1 MGIHR
6 TSLVAVLAVVA
17 ACGQSPSPTQA
28 SPAAKPA
35 PVAKQPAPQR
45 APARRSADPAP
56 VPFRAALPV
65 PEIKTSA
72 LAAALGRQGKG
83 LRASVGVYDA
93 ATGARLYESGGETM
107 RRPASVMKV
116 ATTAAAML
124 ALGPTHELATEVF
137 ATREPDEQ
145 GVVAGDLVVRGE
157 GDPGINNRAGPG
169 AAEAALQVM
178 AKAVHAKV
186 KHVDG
191 DLVMDDTAF
200 AGPMRHPGWNW
211 DDGEWAWYMA
221 PVSSLLLTDAC
232 VEMSVLPGDGEGAA
246 GVVRMDPETGAVR
259 FVDKVVTAAAGQK
272 KTNVVLGRSDGAG
285 TISVTGNVPKGSKGY
300 SFDAACVDPPTH
312 LGDVFLRVLRE
323 EGVEITGKVVVRR
336 GPGTGVG
343 DDSIVSGDPA
353 SLVPLA
359 RHATT
364 VGDVVRI
371 ANKHSQNLYAEL
383 LLRAVA
389 RAKGGE
395 GSFDG
400 GCRAARMVL
409 GFDDGDAT
417 FHQVDGSGLARE
429 NQTTVGALG
438 KILVTMYG
446 SPCARDFI
454 ASMPEPGDADGTL
467 RKRMDSPKF
476 QGHVFAKT
484 GTLRDTSSLAGYVR
498 SQSGKTFAFVVLCEG
513 EVGRSRELQ
522 DDVVEALV
530 DQ

>member
-1 MGIHR
+1 MPR
-6 TSLVAVLAVVA
+6 RSLVAVLAVVA
-17 ACGQSPSPTQA
+17 ACAPAPAMPRQP
-28 SPAAKPA
+28 PAAPRSAKKAQRPVAVRHSDEAPTA
-35 PVAKQPAPQR
+35 PVQATP
-45 APARRSADPAP
+45 P
-56 VPFRAALPV
+56 VPQIRTGGLD
-65 PEIKTSA
+65 
-72 LAAALGRQGKG
+72 AALGKQGKG
-83 LRASVGVYDA
+83 VRASVGVYDA
-93 ATGARLYESGGETM
+93 ATGTRLYESGGDAL

-124 ALGPTHELATEVF
+124 ALGPSAELSTEVF
-137 ATREPDEQ
+137 ATSEPDAE
-145 GVVAGDLVVRGE
+145 GAVAGDLVMRGD

-169 AAEAALQVM
+169 AAEAALAEM

-186 KHVDG
+186 KKVSG

-232 VEMSVLPGDGEGAA
+232 VEVSVLPGDGEGAA
-246 GVVRMDPETGAVR
+246 GVVKMDPVTGAVR
-259 FVDKVVTAAAGQK
+259 FVNKVTTAAAGQK

-285 TISVTGNVPKGSKGY
+285 TIPVTGNVPKGSKGY
-300 SFDAACVDPPTH
+300 SFDAACVDPAAH
-312 LGDVFLRVLRE
+312 LGDVFLRVLRS
-323 EGVEITGKVVVRR
+323 EGVEVAGKVVVLH
-336 GPGTGVG
+336 GPGASSPETM
-343 DDSIVSGDPA
+343 VSADT
-353 SLVPLA
+353 STLVPLA
-359 RHATT
+359 RHATS
-364 VGDVVRI
+364 VLDVVRI

-389 RAKGGE
+389 RAKGAE

-409 GFDDGDAT
+409 GFDEADAT
-417 FHQVDGSGLARE
+417 FKQVDGSGLARE
-429 NQTTVGALG
+429 NQVTVGALG
-438 KILVTMYG
+438 KILVAMYA
-446 SPCARDFI
+446 SPSARDFI

-467 RKRMDSPKF
+467 RRRMEAPKF
-476 QGHVFAKT
+476 AGHVFAKT

-498 SQSGKTFAFVVLCEG
+498 SQSGRTFAFVVLCEG
-513 EVGRSRELQ
+513 DVTRGRDLQ

>member
-1 MGIHR
+1 MIVGMTR
-6 TSLVAVLAVVA
+6 RSLVAVLAVLA
-17 ACGQSPSPTQA
+17 ACG
-28 SPAAKPA
+28 PA
-35 PVAKQPAPQR
+35 PVARPAPGGR
-45 APARRSADPAP
+45 PARPVAVRRSSVRHNDEPEPAAP
-56 VPFRAALPV
+56 TAPV
-65 PEIKTSA
+65 PEIRTGG
-72 LAAALGRQGKG
+72 LEAALGRQSKG

-93 ATGARLYESGGETM
+93 VTGTRLYESGGDTP

-124 ALGPTHELATEVF
+124 ALGPTAELSTEVLATS
-137 ATREPDEQ
+137 APDAE
-145 GVVAGDLVVRGE
+145 GAVAGDLVVRGD

-169 AAEAALQVM
+169 AAEAALHEM
-178 AKAVHAKV
+178 AKAVRAKV
-186 KHVDG
+186 SRVSG

-232 VEMSVLPGDGEGAA
+232 VEVSVLPGDSEGAP
-246 GVVRMDPETGAVR
+246 GVVRMDPVTGAVR

-285 TISVTGNVPKGSKGY
+285 TIPVTGSVPKGSKGY
-300 SFDAACVDPPTH
+300 SFDAACVDPAAH
-312 LGDVFLRVLRE
+312 LGDVFLRVLRA
-323 EGVEITGKVVVRR
+323 EGVEVAGKVVVLH
-336 GPGTGVG
+336 GPGPSSA
-343 DDSIVSGDPA
+343 DRMVSADT
-353 SLVPLA
+353 SNLVPLA
-359 RHATT
+359 RHATS
-364 VGDVVRI
+364 VLDVVRI

-409 GFDDGDAT
+409 GFDDADVT
-417 FHQVDGSGLARE
+417 FRQVDGSGLARE

-446 SPCARDFI
+446 SPMARDYI

-467 RKRMDSPKF
+467 RRRMESPKF
-476 QGHVFAKT
+476 TGRVFAKT
-484 GTLRDTSSLAGYVR
+484 GTLRDTSALAGYVR
-498 SQSGKTFAFVVLCEG
+498 AQSGRTFAFVVLCEG
-513 EVGRSRELQ
+513 DVGRSRDLQ